1 MLFVT
6 AGCMKIIQ
14 DHGSSDDVDLRLLF
28 QLPIRGGVHMENF
41 KVKLKQEVGEMFY
54 NLFFI
59 ETESSNE
66 CYARTL
72 EVR

>member
-28 QLPIRGGVHMENF
+28 QFPIRGGVHMENF
-41 KVKLKQEVGEMFY
+41 KVKLKQEVGEMF
-54 NLFFI
+54 
-59 ETESSNE
+59 
-66 CYARTL
+66 
-72 EVR
+72 